1 MFDFASILP
10 PNHTPLEGA
19 LEQAIASSKP
29 NLAPVSQLMNP
40 QTCPAELLDWLAWA
54 FSVDDW
60 DTDWGE
66 QRKRIAIQAAV
77 FIHRRKGT
85 PGAIRRALDAF
96 GYGGAAITEGFGA
109 FLYNGELIHDGS
121 EDYGEPDNWAEYR
134 VYLERP
140 ITIDQAE
147 KLKRILRNVAPARC
161 HLKGLFFTQAAN
173 RYNAAISYDG
183 TNTYGVVQ

>member
-29 NLAPVSQLMNP
+29 NLVPVSQLMNP

-96 GYGGAAITEGFGA
+96 GYGGATILEGYGA
-109 FLYNGELIHDGS
+109 FMRDGS
-121 EDYGEPDNWAEYR
+121 IRRDGVEDHGDPDHWAEYR
-134 VYLERP
+134 VYLKRAITVDQSER
-140 ITIDQAE
+140 
-147 KLKRILRNVAPARC
+147 LKSILRNVAPARC
-161 HLKGLFFTQAAN
+161 RLKGLFFMQAAYRHN
-173 RYNAAISYDG
+173 GQILRDG
-183 TNTYGVVQ
+183 NQTRGVV